1 MLRPSTVL
9 RISALCLALF
19 TCAHPLH
26 AEKLNPFDIVAISY
40 EGHVFKIDPTTGVQQ
55 IISTDGLHPN
65 PSSMKIHDDGTIV
78 LINDNQD
85 FETFTQDVILLNPD
99 TGNQTYL
106 TSSAEIFNLD
116 VNQSGIYLLSQNQ
129 LNHIPAGQSSP
140 QLISQT
146 GLLHYA
152 TGIAVDNQNSIFIT
166 DISQLDDNF
175 SYTLHVN
182 PFDGAQTVLTTGGIA
197 GSAID
202 HVLTPDNRS
211 LLTISN
217 NNIIQIDIANGNQTH
232 IASLNYL
239 SDGLPLDFINPTL
252 DPRGH
257 LLTTP
262 TTYTPSDAPNP
273 LISVDLETGTQQI
286 LSTGGF
292 LTENIFDLEVFIP
305 YPADADVDGIVDLRD
320 LAILATFFGQ
330 TQNQT
335 WSSGDF
341 THDGI
346 VDLRDLAVLATFFGQ
361 TSTSLYPQTAPPPSQ
376 TTSIPEPSTFTIIL
390 LTCTAMTRRRNNQL
404 TTNCKQ
410 TRSVH

>member
-19 TCAHPLH
+19 ACAHSLH

-40 EGHVFKIDPTTGVQQ
+40 EGHVFKIDPTTGAQQ
-55 IISTDGLHPN
+55 IISTGGLHPN

-78 LINDNQD
+78 LINDNQE
-85 FETFTQDVILLNPD
+85 FETSTQDVILLNPD
-99 TGNQTYL
+99 TGNQTFL
-106 TSSAEIFNLD
+106 TTSDEIFNLD
-116 VNQSGIYLLSQNQ
+116 VNQSGIYLLGPNQ
-129 LNHIPAGQSSP
+129 INHIPAGQSSP

-146 GLLHYA
+146 GLLHYT
-152 TGIAVDNQNSIFIT
+152 TGIAVDNQNSIFVT
-166 DISQLDDNF
+166 DISQYDDNF

-197 GSAID
+197 GNAVD

-217 NNIIQIDIANGNQTH
+217 NNVIQIDIATGAQTH
-232 IASLNYL
+232 ISSLNYL

-252 DPRGH
+252 DPRGQLITTGSTYSSGPSNH
-257 LLTTP
+257 LL
-262 TTYTPSDAPNP
+262 A
-273 LISVDLETGTQQI
+273 VDIETGAQQI
-286 LSTGGF
+286 LSSNGL
-292 LTENIFDLEVFIP
+292 LTQNIYDLEVFIP

-346 VDLRDLAVLATFFGQ
+346 VDLRDLAVLATYFGQ
-361 TSTSLYPQTAPPPSQ
+361 TSTTLYPQTAPPLTQSI
-376 TTSIPEPSTFTIIL
+376 SIPEPSTFTIIL
-390 LTCTAMTRRRNNQL
+390 LACTAMCRRRNNQL